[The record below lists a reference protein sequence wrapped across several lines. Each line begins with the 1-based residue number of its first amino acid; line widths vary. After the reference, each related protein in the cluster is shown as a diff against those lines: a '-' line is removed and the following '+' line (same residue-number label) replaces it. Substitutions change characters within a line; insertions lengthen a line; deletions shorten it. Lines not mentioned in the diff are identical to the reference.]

1 MTDEITEFPTKL
13 NALPEEAR
21 ADKRESLKAR
31 KVFAAVFSPFVRA
44 MHECMNAYREA
55 RAQGLERADAAK
67 GIEHVLREMW
77 PKPASKFGPT
87 CQACGDTGYEEYI
100 CRQWARCER
109 HSCQRLPPMG
119 QMRAAQLPA
128 QRGGLAAHLRAGLRV
143 CEGAGLCA
151 RGDAE
156 DAAGHDGDDRQGE
169 QA

>member
-1 MTDEITEFPTKL
+1 MTDEITELPTKL
-13 NALPEEAR
+13 NALPDDTR

-44 MHECMNAYREA
+44 MHECMNAYRDA

-87 CQACGDTGYEEYI
+87 CQACGDTGYEEYV

-109 HSCQRLPPMG
+109 HSCQRKG
-119 QMRAAQLPA
+119 DDWQ
-128 QRGGLAAHLRAGLRV
+128 HTYVRV
-143 CEGAGLCA
+143 CECVKGQGFA
-151 RGDAE
+151 R
-156 DAAGHDGDDRQGE
+156 AAMRKTQPDTTETIGKVTKPKRGFSRMGQ
-169 QA
+169 